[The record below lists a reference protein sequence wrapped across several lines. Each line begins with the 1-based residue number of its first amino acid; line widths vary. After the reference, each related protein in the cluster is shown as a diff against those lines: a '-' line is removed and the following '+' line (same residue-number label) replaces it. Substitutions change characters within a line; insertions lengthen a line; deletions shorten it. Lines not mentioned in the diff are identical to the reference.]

1 MYQVNDS
8 GETVYDKNGQ
18 PVPAYYKVPMLSY
31 QKQPEVETAGQ
42 EAILKKLEIMK
53 DYFKKAWDIDLDKL
67 RDVVTNKVAT
77 INTLD
82 LKNLK

>member
-1 MYQVNDS
+1 
-8 GETVYDKNGQ
+8 
-18 PVPAYYKVPMLSY
+18 
-31 QKQPEVETAGQ
+31 
-42 EAILKKLEIMK
+42 MK